1 MCYLPLLNISCEVH
15 YSFCIFLKSVYRP
28 ARSSHVRN
36 EQYTNQWTSHHFSTR
51 FSQSPTTATQMSL
64 TPTSLRR
71 WNQMGKNTKK
81 VVWRSATE
89 ETHWNRFSESRYSVC
104 KETARFTPQLWSRS
118 IFAVWDRDG
127 HPGTDTRHRDGDQ
140 TACTQTA
147 CQASSSLR
155 TLVFC
160 SSWTLFKARWIG
172 FVCLLT
178 GELRGPR
185 FQDLSP
191 VMTLMGHILIKCWV
205 DTLISFVFGFMECD
219 VTV

>member
-1 MCYLPLLNISCEVH
+1 MLLALLNVSSEVH

-118 IFAVWDRDG
+118 ISAVWDRDG

-155 TLVFC
+155 TLV
-160 SSWTLFKARWIG
+160 SVLVGLYSRLDGLVLFA
-172 FVCLLT
+172 
-178 GELRGPR
+178 
-185 FQDLSP
+185 
-191 VMTLMGHILIKCWV
+191 CWLENSEALDFRTFHLWWCWW
-205 DTLISFVFGFMECD
+205 DTYW
-219 VTV
+219 